1 MSEVLLTAL
10 AMVLVF
16 EGLTYALVPGQ
27 LKRTMARM
35 TDVPEEKLRVGGL
48 MAMALGVFL
57 VWLVRSLF
65 QV

>member
-27 LKRTMARM
+27 LKRTMVRLAE
-35 TDVPEEKLRVGGL
+35 VPEEKLRMGGL